1 MERVLNPVSR
11 MREYPKEVNIAFL
24 KTNKWI
30 ESVGEEAIP
39 AITPAI
45 YNAVFK
51 ITGKRIRSVPLK
63 NHDLRWG

>member
-30 ESVGEEAIP
+30 EGVGEEAIP
-39 AITPAI
+39 TITPATRCSRVRASGSDP
-45 YNAVFK
+45 Y
-51 ITGKRIRSVPLK
+51 P
-63 NHDLRWG
+63 

>member
-30 ESVGEEAIP
+30 EGVGEEAIP
-39 AITPAI
+39 TITPAI
-45 YNAVFK
+45 
-51 ITGKRIRSVPLK
+51 
-63 NHDLRWG
+63 